1 MNLGKLRIS
10 RRTVTIAVAFAGLVS
25 LAIGAHAALN
35 KRSLDAAKAIGTEH
49 TGSIGTTASRVA
61 LVIGNGHYP
70 DASAP
75 LAQPI
80 NDARGLTA
88 ALRAKGFD
96 VDVVEDATKDDM
108 ARAIVRLKAKIKP
121 DTVAMLFFGGYGVQV
136 GRESFMI
143 PVDAA
148 IWKEA
153 DVRRDGVSI
162 EQVLDAM
169 TEKGAKAK
177 LVVVDA
183 SRRNPYERR
192 FRSYSHG
199 LAPISTP
206 ENALILTSAT
216 PGKVADDGK
225 GQYSVLVTELLE
237 QFEFAVRRRQRLQQD
252 PHLRLPRLRRRAGA
266 AGVVVPAG
274 RRPHRRV
281 RPAIRHGIQ
290 NKKAPAEAGAFFIVN
305 AVLPPAVCLL
315 RIRARRHRPHRIA
328 LAQQRAGARHHDVA
342 LSQPRGDLDLSGR
355 HQPGLHPPRF
365 DARAPH
371 HLHHGAGGAIEDGG
385 ERHRDA
391 AALPGLDLRAAAM
404 NSPAGGGWW

>member
-1 MNLGKLRIS
+1 MNLGQLRIS
-10 RRTVTIAVAFAGLVS
+10 RRTTTIAVAFVGLVS

-35 KRSLDAAKAIGTEH
+35 KRSLDAAKAIGTEQ
-49 TGSIGTTASRVA
+49 TGSIGITASRVA

-75 LAQPI
+75 LSQPI

-88 ALRAKGFD
+88 ALRATGFD

-199 LAPISTP
+199 LAPISAP

-225 GQYSVLVTELLE
+225 GQYSVLVTELLNNLNS
-237 QFEFAVRRRQRLQQD
+237 QV
-252 PHLRLPRLRRRAGA
+252 GA
-266 AGVVVPAG
+266 ASAFNKTRISVSRASDGEQVPQVSSSLLED
-274 RRPHRRV
+274 V
-281 RPAIRHGIQ
+281 RI
-290 NKKAPAEAGAFFIVN
+290 
-305 AVLPPAVCLL
+305 
-315 RIRARRHRPHRIA
+315 
-328 LAQQRAGARHHDVA
+328 
-342 LSQPRGDLDLSGR
+342 
-355 HQPGLHPPRF
+355 
-365 DARAPH
+365 
-371 HLHHGAGGAIEDGG
+371 GG
-385 ERHRDA
+385 
-391 AALPGLDLRAAAM
+391 
-404 NSPAGGGWW
+404 